1 MVKEKINPQNTS
13 KEDFSTLKTLIVYN
27 DDVNTFDHVIK
38 TLIDVCKHEPTQ
50 AEQCTLIIHYK
61 GKCDV
66 KSADFETLKPMCEAI
81 LERGI
86 SATIE

>member
-50 AEQCTLIIHYK
+50 AEQCTLVIHYK

-66 KSADFETLKPMCEAI
+66 KSADFETLRPMCEAI

>member
-38 TLIDVCKHEPTQ
+38 TLIDVCKHEPAQ

>member
-66 KSADFETLKPMCEAI
+66 KSADFETLRPMCEAI